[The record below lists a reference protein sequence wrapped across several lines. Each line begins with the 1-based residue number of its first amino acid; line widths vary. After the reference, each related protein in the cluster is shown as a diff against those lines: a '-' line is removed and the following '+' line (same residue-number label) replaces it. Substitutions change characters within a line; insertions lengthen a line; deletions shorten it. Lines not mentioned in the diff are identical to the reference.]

1 MGEAMRVFIS
11 APYSQG
17 DEAANVRAAIDAS
30 EQVRAAGHSPL
41 CPHLSH
47 FWHIIY
53 PHNWEEWLRI
63 DLDWLKV
70 ADIMVRLPGESK
82 GADLEEAKA
91 QELDIPVYH
100 GVEVLL
106 ACGRADQR

>member
-1 MGEAMRVFIS
+1 MRVFIS

-30 EQVRAAGHSPL
+30 EQIRAAGHSPL

-53 PHNWEEWLRI
+53 PNTWEEWLRM
-63 DLDWLKV
+63 DMEWLAV
-70 ADIMVRLPGESK
+70 SDAVVRLPGDSV
-82 GADLEEAKA
+82 GAVMEVDKA
-91 QELDIPVYH
+91 RELDIPIYY
-100 GVEVLL
+100 GVAALL